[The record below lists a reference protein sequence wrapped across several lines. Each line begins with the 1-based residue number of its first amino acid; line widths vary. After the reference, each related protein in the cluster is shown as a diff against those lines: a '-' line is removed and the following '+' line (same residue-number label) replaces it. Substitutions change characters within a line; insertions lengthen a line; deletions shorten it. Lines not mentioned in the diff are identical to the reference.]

1 MSDLL
6 SDYTQ
11 VIAGLL
17 RQPEV
22 RDRAVA
28 DAQRVGQERIDQ
40 ALVMQRRNAES
51 ADRAL
56 RLADQAQSSFRRL
69 ESRTGAVEAL
79 PAEDV
84 PQDLEALPRYLD
96 ELIRDLDAAEKAQ
109 QWVER
114 SRARQAQDD
123 SAGSHAKRQAEV
135 TPDAVPAVP
144 AGPSVPGRRPDSS
157 KTRLVVGATAAV
169 AVIAII
175 LFLLLR

>member
-1 MSDLL
+1 MRDPL

-17 RQPEV
+17 RRPEV

-40 ALVMQRRNAES
+40 AVVKQRRHGES
-51 ADRAL
+51 AERAL
-56 RLADQAQSSFRRL
+56 RLADQARSSLRRL

-79 PAEDV
+79 PDVDV
-84 PQDLEALPRYLD
+84 PQHLEALPRYLD

-109 QWVER
+109 QWVEK
-114 SRARQAQDD
+114 SRARQGDD
-123 SAGSHAKRQAEV
+123 SAAGNTARQADV
-135 TPDAVPAVP
+135 ARDAVPAVP
-144 AGPSVPGRRPDSS
+144 VWSAVPARRSDSL
-157 KTRLVVGATAAV
+157 KTRLIIGATGAV
-169 AVIAII
+169 SVIAII